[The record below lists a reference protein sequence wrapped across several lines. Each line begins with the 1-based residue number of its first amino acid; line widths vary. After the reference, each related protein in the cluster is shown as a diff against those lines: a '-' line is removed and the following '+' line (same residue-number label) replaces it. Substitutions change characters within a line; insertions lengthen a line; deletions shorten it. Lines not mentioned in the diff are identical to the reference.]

1 MTNIIK
7 KLNGESCSIA
17 GILIA
22 AITMIWFIG
31 CESQVNSMFEPET
44 KVTRGI
50 LNSEVDLF
58 LARAE
63 EKYRI
68 LDQKD
73 TFKKLLTDQA
83 SIAAQGGTI
92 NPLGLVTTILSI
104 IGSGAIVDNV
114 RKSRKIK
121 KLNGSSSTSSA

>member
-1 MTNIIK
+1 MIKLIK
-7 KLNGESCSIA
+7 KLNGELFMVIS
-17 GILIA
+17 ILIGGA
-22 AITMIWFIG
+22 FLIWIVG
-31 CESQVNSMFEPET
+31 CESQVSSMFEPET
-44 KVTRGI
+44 KVTREI

-63 EKYRI
+63 EKYRT

-73 TFKKLLTDQA
+73 MFKKLLTDQA

-104 IGSGAIVDNV
+104 IGSGAIVDNI

-121 KLNGSSSTSSA
+121 TLNGSSTKPSA